1 MGTAYPHGSKIRR
14 EQQSCRTVDTPNLA
28 SHECTGWS
36 LLQQARS
43 RYRWW

>member
-1 MGTAYPHGSKIRR
+1 
-14 EQQSCRTVDTPNLA
+14 VDTPNLA